1 MVDLVL
7 ERAGRQPAPDLV
19 VLDAVAVEVAHPHVD
34 VPLDVPAQ
42 VGHRQAALV
51 DLDRLVVDAAR
62 SPG

>member
-1 MVDLVL
+1 MIALVL
-7 ERAGRQPAPDLV
+7 ERAGGQPALDLV
-19 VLDAVAVEVAHPHVD
+19 VLVAVAVEIAHPDVHVARARA
-34 VPLDVPAQ
+34 AQ